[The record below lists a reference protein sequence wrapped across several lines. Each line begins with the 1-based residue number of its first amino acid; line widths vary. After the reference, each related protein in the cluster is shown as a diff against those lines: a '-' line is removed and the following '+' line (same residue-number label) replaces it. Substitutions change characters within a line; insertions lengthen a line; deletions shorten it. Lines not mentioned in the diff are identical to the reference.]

1 MNLEQCM
8 LVAAVGV
15 LICACQ
21 PSESPPDLLKTQR
34 DVLNKA
40 KGLEGQMQQ
49 QAQDRMQS
57 ADEASK

>member
-1 MNLEQCM
+1 MNLAQCM
-8 LVAAVGV
+8 LAATVSV

-21 PSESPPDLLKTQR
+21 PSEAPPDLLKTQR
-34 DVLNKA
+34 DALNKA

-57 ADEASK
+57 ADEAGK